1 MSSSR
6 LLGLKKTAIKEIIII
21 INEEK
26 KHYSINYKGVE
37 LKSLNG
43 GGSTAAT

>member
-6 LLGLKKTAIKEIIII
+6 LLGLKKTAIKEIIIK
-21 INEEK
+21 EEK